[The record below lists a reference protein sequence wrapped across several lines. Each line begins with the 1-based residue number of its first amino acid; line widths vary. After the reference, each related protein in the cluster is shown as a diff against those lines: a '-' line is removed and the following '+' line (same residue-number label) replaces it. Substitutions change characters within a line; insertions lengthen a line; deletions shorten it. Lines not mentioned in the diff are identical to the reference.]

1 MVAREEDAASLQVYP
16 SEIHKGGSLESQI
29 FADNLERL
37 LGMHGVTH
45 REAADALGISSVAI
59 STWRQGTRSP
69 SVTTLLRVAEVFEV
83 DATGVMTLPF
93 AQLLLTLSDPERFER
108 VERRLKGG
116 PKSQRR
122 SGKVT
127 PIKRR
132 GSSS

>member
-1 MVAREEDAASLQVYP
+1 M
-16 SEIHKGGSLESQI
+16 ESQI

-45 REAADALGISSVAI
+45 RKAADALGISSVAI

-69 SVTTLLRVAEVFEV
+69 SVRTLLRVAEVFEV
-83 DATGVMTLPF
+83 DATGLMTLPF
-93 AQLLLTLSDPERFER
+93 AQLLPTLSDPERFER

-122 SGKVT
+122 SDKVT
-127 PIKRR
+127 PLKKR
-132 GSSS
+132 GSSGRG